1 MIIKKLNST
10 FHKHNRWL
18 FGAFTIVIIITF
30 LGFLTPTTDIL
41 SVFGGGGN
49 GEFGTCYGKSVSLEE
64 VRSQQLKDQVLS
76 RLFRGDYGSENLI
89 QAFQNYC
96 MLQAAERLGIS
107 ASDVEVGEALRM
119 IFLMQGVKENELQS
133 FYDRLLA
140 SFQADGIPADVVN
153 NAIRDNLILNKLQQ
167 HFTEGIVITPS
178 EAKSYYRLANTR
190 YQIKVAVFAA
200 SSYLGQVKP
209 DANELRNFFSNNA
222 DRYRISGKIS
232 ILVVEFP
239 FADYEKQA
247 AALAT
252 DAALENY
259 YKNTAGLISKF
270 AKDGKPQ
277 PFAAVKSEVR
287 ADFLKAKMRELA
299 EAKAIEFANSA
310 YDKVSE
316 AVADQ
321 KEKVFRSALAEAGL
335 KASETGLIEFSADN
349 VNQDLVRQLINADP
363 AAAVSS
369 AAIRDN
375 AAVVGFRLEKIE
387 ERPAQLAEV
396 AQQVN
401 EDYLHAEAVKLARE
415 AAAKAA
421 GELAGVSDSAAV
433 EKAFNALK
441 GCTFREFSFSRE
453 QMPPEGMEAATLAAT
468 ELAPG
473 RVTGELPTLEG
484 ADIAL
489 LQKRIAP
496 DMKKFEEQRS
506 AIEAECLAIKQQQAM
521 LQFNEQLFSNCTLNP
536 VMEERYRN

>member
-239 FADYEKQA
+239 FADYQKLFAGEEADEAERQVLSRSFKQA
-247 AALAT
+247 VRGRIKEVASKYIIHGKTVDSAVVFIPNDGVYA
-252 DAALENY
+252 Y
-259 YKNTAGLISKF
+259 ISSHYP
-270 AKDGKPQ
+270 D
-277 PFAAVKSEVR
+277 
-287 ADFLKAKMRELA
+287 LL
-299 EAKAIEFANSA
+299 
-310 YDKVSE
+310 SE
-316 AVADQ
+316 A
-321 KEKVFRSALAEAGL
+321 RSEHV
-335 KASETGLIEFSADN
+335 I
-349 VNQDLVRQLINADP
+349 
-363 AAAVSS
+363 VSCPS
-369 AAIRDN
+369 TLQAIIVLFHN
-375 AAVVGFRLEKIE
+375 AAVDSERNKNLKIINEELGKLGKEFGRFIDRWNDLSKTISTLEKRSTE
-387 ERPAQLAEV
+387 FGTT
-396 AQQVN
+396 
-401 EDYLHAEAVKLARE
+401 VK
-415 AAAKAA
+415 KI
-421 GELAGVSDSAAV
+421 GISTS
-433 EKAFNALK
+433 
-441 GCTFREFSFSRE
+441 SR
-453 QMPPEGMEAATLAAT
+453 
-468 ELAPG
+468 
-473 RVTGELPTLEG
+473 
-484 ADIAL
+484 
-489 LQKRIAP
+489 
-496 DMKKFEEQRS
+496 
-506 AIEAECLAIKQQQAM
+506 
-521 LQFNEQLFSNCTLNP
+521 
-536 VMEERYRN
+536 